1 MSLLSYI
8 LLAGAG
14 LFLICVI
21 LSVLG
26 ATIEIARL
34 KMKYKGLE
42 KSSIKINYFNGSITS
57 ETALYRKL
65 RDDLNIQNSS
75 TYRLV
80 TSSVCFTS
88 GPRDCKVIY
97 DSKKFKDN
105 ATPLGFLNQ
114 VLPFITEVYIDE
126 YYPYVIIVG
135 EGLIFEPLHI
145 QRSQYDEYT
154 YLLRNGNLDK
164 AVKSAILKLT
174 FGEFWD
180 LSVAY
185 REMTHIESCDE

>member
-1 MSLLSYI
+1 M
-8 LLAGAG
+8 
-14 LFLICVI
+14 
-21 LSVLG
+21 
-26 ATIEIARL
+26 ATAEIIRL
-34 KMKYKGLE
+34 KMKYIGLE

-57 ETALYRKL
+57 ETTLYRKL
-65 RDDLNIQNSS
+65 RDDLNIQDSS
-75 TYRLV
+75 TYSLV

-88 GPRDCKVIY
+88 GPRDCEVIY
-97 DSKKFKDN
+97 DSEKFKGDM
-105 ATPLGFLNQ
+105 TPLEFLNQ
-114 VLPFITEVYIDE
+114 IIPFITEVYIDE
-126 YYPYVIIVG
+126 YYPYVILVG

-174 FGEFWD
+174 YDEFWD

-185 REMTHIESCDE
+185 REMIHIESCDE